1 MIDTT
6 DIEVCVHLDIEARA
20 YKRALSDLTQAIMND
35 ILPKVMKNHNEKGL
49 ELSFAI
55 SNKYCELVQKIEEK
69 CHGEQRTIFR
79 DTEIEE

>member
-1 MIDTT
+1 MM
-6 DIEVCVHLDIEARA
+6 DIETRVHLDIEEKA
-20 YKRALSDLTQAIMND
+20 YKRALGDLMDGIMND

>member
-1 MIDTT
+1 MIET

-20 YKRALSDLTQAIMND
+20 YKRALSDLMQAIMND

-55 SNKYCELVQKIEEK
+55 SDKYCELVNQIEEK
-69 CHGEQRTIFR
+69 CYGEQRTYFAT
-79 DTEIEE
+79 TEIER